1 MNHRHHHKPS
11 VMWSTLW
18 SSCDVIICHMI
29 MWSCDLSCDLSS
41 ATLDCPALRPCDHF
55 VMWSSV
61 TWSCDLS
68 CDLSYQPHLAHVEL
82 TVFLF
87 RYYDCKKWPWVTSN
101 PNFKVTPI
109 FNVEYLRN
117 GARYRH
123 SYNEILI
130 WTSLDKPP
138 WRRTRH
144 PGLLSLSHPSVGR
157 KIEYPAKMWE

>member
-1 MNHRHHHKPS
+1 VINLVIILWCDHLSHDHVIMWS
-11 VMWSTLW
+11 VMWSVISHTWLPGLKALW
-18 SSCDVIICHMI
+18 SFY
-29 MWSCDLSCDLSS
+29 
-41 ATLDCPALRPCDHF
+41 HF
-55 VMWSSV
+55 VIWSSV

-130 WTSLDKPP
+130 WSWTPCSTVSL
-138 WRRTRH
+138 
-144 PGLLSLSHPSVGR
+144 V
-157 KIEYPAKMWE
+157 KI